1 MKNDCK
7 NAIRHLVCKT
17 YEKFVQHKPSVS
29 VLSLPGESW
38 EFENQILDHQDYRN
52 CIQKNPL
59 SLQLICFEKSFRT
72 YSVNNLLD
80 KNKDNNTKYLNEK
93 LNLEHLRILKESNK
107 FYWFDFC
114 GNPSEESL
122 RFLNE
127 VFKATYQAENVCAIF
142 TFTLGWRHR
151 DNLPKELNYVTKLGL
166 SNDRGFKSFLNILID
181 KLNKNRQFDG
191 PKITLLWEYTYISS
205 RSPMVC
211 FCITNDPFLQKSH
224 ALKGEGELQKPDQDV
239 TPAAAIKNDLGAGEE
254 MVQQM
259 QESKR
264 TLAANKAWVTRRA
277 RMAAAEAAVKA
288 VQTAPENI

>member
-17 YEKFVQHKPSVS
+17 YEKFVKNRDAVS
-29 VLSLPGESW
+29 VVSLPGESW
-38 EFENQILDHQDYRN
+38 EFENHILDHQDYRN

-93 LNLEHLRILKESNK
+93 LNLEHLKLLKNKNK
-107 FYWFDFC
+107 FFWFDFC
-114 GNPSEESL
+114 GNPSEENL
-122 RFLNE
+122 AFLSE

-142 TFTLGWRHR
+142 TFTLGWRIR
-151 DNLPKELNYVTKLGL
+151 SNLPNELNYVSKLGL
-166 SNDRGFKSFLNILID
+166 SSDRSFKSFLNVLID
-181 KLNKNRQFDG
+181 KLNMKGQFDG
-191 PKITLLWEYTYISS
+191 PEITLQWEYTYISS
-205 RSPMVC
+205 RAPMIC
-211 FCITNDPFLQKSH
+211 FCITNDPVLQNDRT
-224 ALKGEGELQKPDQDV
+224 LRGGGDLQKPDQDV
-239 TPAAAIKNDLGAGEE
+239 TPATAIKNDLEAGEE
-254 MVQQM
+254 MVQRM
-259 QESKR
+259 QESRR

-288 VQTAPENI
+288 AQTASENI